1 MRAAYFGPTLAQVM
15 PKQPN
20 SVKSVTVR
28 ATVSEQSESLLQQLV
43 LRGVYGRS
51 VAEVAGRFI
60 DQALLGLL
68 DKPQLDVPAEKKEK
82 AK

>member
-1 MRAAYFGPTLAQVM
+1 MAKGTNA
-15 PKQPN
+15 
-20 SVKSVTVR
+20 VKSRTVR
-28 ATVSEQSESLLQQLV
+28 ATVSQQSEELLRQLV

-60 DQALLGLL
+60 DQALLALL
-68 DKPQLDVPAEKKEK
+68 DKPRLVVPGEKKEK

>member
-1 MRAAYFGPTLAQVM
+1 M
-15 PKQPN
+15 PNEPN
-20 SVKSVTVR
+20 AVKSCTVR
-28 ATVSEQSESLLQQLV
+28 ATVSEQSEELLRQLV

-60 DQALLGLL
+60 DQALLALL
-68 DKPQLDVPAEKKEK
+68 DKPQLVLPGEKKEK